1 MSTSNSSTAL
11 TLTFPDYPFSGR
23 VNDSPGTTLY
33 LLSTDKG
40 SLGGMK
46 ETFIDHVG
54 PGGASERVAVIHW
67 PKGMEVNVRGRDC
80 GALVTLKRNEE
91 EMFSLPEYWFT
102 VEGGKELHW
111 KNNEASLFTVY
122 APRSRPKTNGSLQC
136 FTASGERVA
145 TYSEELKRLLHSNI
159 PAGLSVEQGY
169 SEPPVLEYILV
180 SALIVER
187 DRRATVGAA
196 TAAASA
202 GAAGIPI
209 GVF

>member
-11 TLTFPDYPFSGR
+11 TLTFPDDPFSGR
-23 VNDSPGTTLY
+23 VNDSPETTLY
-33 LLSTDKG
+33 LLSTDKS

-46 ETFIDHVG
+46 ETFIDRVG
-54 PGGASERVAVIHW
+54 PDGAPERVAGIHW
-67 PKGMEVNVRGRDC
+67 RNGMDVHVRGKDC
-80 GALVTLKRNEE
+80 GALVTLKRSEE
-91 EMFSLPEYWFT
+91 DIFSLPEYWFT
-102 VEGGKELHW
+102 VEGGRELCW
-111 KNNEASLFTVY
+111 KNNEASRFTL
-122 APRSRPKTNGSLQC
+122 PRSCPKTNGSLQC

-145 TYSEELKRLLHSNI
+145 TYSEQLKRLLHSND